1 MAAQRVAHYLFR
13 VGGAL
18 LAFVL
23 FACSGGSDEVRYET
37 AEVDKGDVVSK
48 VTASGTLSALVTVQV
63 GSQVSGRVQ
72 EIAVDFNSTVAQGDL
87 LARIDPGM
95 FESNLEQAQANLKA
109 AKSRLAS
116 AKARAL
122 DAKRRAE
129 RSAGLYAKDVVSRA
143 DADSA
148 EAEHV
153 VADADVL
160 AAEGSVAQAEAGVH
174 QAELNLAYTEI
185 VSPIDGVVISRAVD
199 VGQTVAASFQAP
211 VMFTIAQDLARM
223 QVQASVSEA
232 DVGKLA
238 EGHPASF
245 SVDAWPE
252 RKFDGLISQVRYAPQ
267 IVQNVVTY
275 QVMVDV
281 ENPERV
287 LRPGMTAN
295 VTFEVERRDGVIR
308 VPNAALRYVPPDA
321 EKTKPKDG
329 LRTVW
334 LLDGGAPVAVPI
346 KTGITDGS
354 FTEVAGGALAPG
366 ASIITDSSG
375 GAAPSSGRSPF
386 SPVGGGRRR

>member
-1 MAAQRVAHYLFR
+1 M
-13 VGGAL
+13 

-23 FACSGGSDEVRYET
+23 FACGGGSDEVRYET

-63 GSQVSGRVQ
+63 GSQVSGRLE
-72 EIAVDFNSTVAQGDL
+72 EIAVDFNATVHQGDL
-87 LARIDPGM
+87 LARIDPRM
-95 FESNLEQAQANLKA
+95 FESSLEQAQANLKA
-109 AKSRLAS
+109 ARSRLAS

-122 DAKRRAE
+122 DAGRKAE
-129 RSAGLYAKDVVSRA
+129 RAAALFEKSVVSKA

-160 AAEGSVAQAEAGVH
+160 SAESAVAQAQAQVH

-185 VSPIDGVVISRAVD
+185 VSPIDGVVISRNVD

-211 VMFTIAQDLARM
+211 VLFTIAQDLARM

-238 EGHPASF
+238 EGRPASF
-245 SVDAWPE
+245 SVDAWPD
-252 RKFDGLISQVRYAPQ
+252 RKFDGVISQVRYAPQ
-267 IVQNVVTY
+267 IVSNVVTY

-308 VPNAALRYVPPDA
+308 VPNAALRFVPPDA
-321 EKTKPKDG
+321 EKRKPTDG
-329 LRTVW
+329 TRTVW
-334 LLDGGAPVAVPI
+334 LLDDGAPVAVPI

-366 ASIITDSSG
+366 AAIITDSTG
-375 GAAPSSGRSPF
+375 GAAATSGGSPF
-386 SPVGGGRRR
+386 SPMGGGRRR

>member
-1 MAAQRVAHYLFR
+1 
-13 VGGAL
+13 L
-18 LAFVL
+18 LALVL
-23 FACSGGSDEVRYET
+23 FACGGGGDEVRYET
-37 AEVDKGDVVSK
+37 AEVDKGDVVSR

-72 EIAVDFNSTVAQGDL
+72 EIAVDFNTSVREGEL
-87 LARIDPGM
+87 LARIDPGI
-95 FESNLEQAQANLKA
+95 FESNLEQARANLKA

-116 AKARAL
+116 AKAKAL
-122 DAKRRAE
+122 DAQRRAE
-129 RSAGLYAKDVVSRA
+129 RAASLHQQSVLSQAE
-143 DADSA
+143 ADSA

-153 VADADVL
+153 MADADVL

-211 VMFTIAQDLARM
+211 VLFTIAQDLARM

-238 EGHPASF
+238 DGRPASF
-245 SVDAWPE
+245 TVDAWPE
-252 RKFDGLISQVRYAPQ
+252 RKFDGVISQVRYAPQ

-295 VTFEVERRDGVIR
+295 VTFEVERRDDVIR
-308 VPNAALRYVPPDA
+308 VPNSALRYVPPSA
-321 EKTKPKDG
+321 EKQKPTDG
-329 LRTVW
+329 MRTVW
-334 LLDGGAPVAVPI
+334 ILDDGAPVGVPI
-346 KTGITDGS
+346 KAGITDGS

-366 ASIITDSSG
+366 ALVVTDSSG
-375 GAAPSSGRSPF
+375 GASPSSGGSPF
-386 SPVGGGRRR
+386 MPTGGRRR

>member
-1 MAAQRVAHYLFR
+1 MT
-13 VGGAL
+13 
-18 LAFVL
+18 FVL

-48 VTASGTLSALVTVQV
+48 VTASGTLSALVTVQI
-63 GSQVSGRVQ
+63 GSQVSGRLE
-72 EIAVDFNSTVAQGDL
+72 EIAVDFNAPVHQGDL
-87 LARIDPGM
+87 LARIDPRM
-95 FESNLEQAQANLKA
+95 FESSLEQAEANLKA
-109 AKSRLAS
+109 ARSRLAS

-122 DAKRRAE
+122 DAGRKAE
-129 RSAGLYAKDVVSRA
+129 RAAGLFEKSVVSKA

-160 AAEGSVAQAEAGVH
+160 SAESAVAQAQAGVH

-185 VSPIDGVVISRAVD
+185 VSPIDGVVISRNVD
-199 VGQTVAASFQAP
+199 VGQTVAASFQSP
-211 VMFTIAQDLARM
+211 VLFTIAQDLARM

-238 EGHPASF
+238 EGRPASF

-252 RKFDGLISQVRYAPQ
+252 RKFEGVISQVRYAPQ
-267 IVQNVVTY
+267 VLSNVVTY

-321 EKTKPKDG
+321 EKKKPTDG
-329 LRTVW
+329 MRTVW
-334 LLDGGAPVAVPI
+334 VLDGGSPVPVPI
-346 KTGITDGS
+346 KAGITDGS

-366 ASIITDSSG
+366 AAIITDSTG
-375 GAAPSSGRSPF
+375 GAAPASGGSPF
-386 SPVGGGRRR
+386 TPMGGGGRRR